1 MDTTVPAPAPA
12 ASVPKETDEDVA
24 KRLSHE
30 LNVTGRARKAPAPS
44 YVPAP
49 IKPGLD
55 PERLKQLRRR
65 QRDKERAVKDAAKA
79 KAKARRA
86 AAEAKRKK
94 RNADTK
100 KQIRVKPRDASD
112 RPPKRPKKAKP
123 TSHDE
128 LLCTDP
134 LLNVEPLN
142 EEPENYA
149 DDDVDDNADRENIDP
164 DTPQPQLPRLAS
176 PEEAPDESQ
185 PGESPPGPGESPPV
199 VVDYGVLGDDEDW
212 QSKLP
217 RREMPPPEGYSAG
230 TLVWAFLR

>member
-79 KAKARRA
+79 AAKAS
-86 AAEAKRKK
+86 
-94 RNADTK
+94 
-100 KQIRVKPRDASD
+100 KPKPVNEPALPRIPAPT
-112 RPPKRPKKAKP
+112 RTP
-123 TSHDE
+123 TS
-128 LLCTDP
+128 P
-134 LLNVEPLN
+134 KP
-142 EEPENYA
+142 P
-149 DDDVDDNADRENIDP
+149 R
-164 DTPQPQLPRLAS
+164 QKQKLPRLPPRGVSRRDDAAS
-176 PEEAPDESQ
+176 KLRGAWASGVRSLRD
-185 PGESPPGPGESPPV
+185 
-199 VVDYGVLGDDEDW
+199 GVLHIRAGAVHIGTATA
-212 QSKLP
+212 
-217 RREMPPPEGYSAG
+217 RSASSVG
-230 TLVWAFLR
+230 KRVHDAGHAID